1 MEVKKIFAVLFTIIF
16 VASCGGGGGSSSEPE
31 PTPTPAPTPA
41 PTPSTLFDKEVYI
54 GTVTADEY
62 DRDAQYPTWDDSDN
76 DCLSNRH
83 EILIAQHV
91 DDDVSNPLVYRDD
104 GCLILTGKWYDPYD
118 DTYYYSA
125 SDVQIDHVVALFE
138 AHNSGAYA
146 WTSTEKRYFA
156 NTGDKF
162 PGTLPETSHEFLA
175 VGASSNQSKGSS
187 DPTDWMPNNSDY
199 HCTYLKKWVEVKHI
213 NKIYFDQDEYD
224 FIKAEEANC
233 DDSTL
238 PDLPANDSS
247 TSYICYLDN
256 SQCVRK

>member
-1 MEVKKIFAVLFTIIF
+1 MYV
-16 VASCGGGGGSSSEPE
+16 
-31 PTPTPAPTPA
+31 
-41 PTPSTLFDKEVYI
+41 

-83 EILIAQHV
+83 EVLIAQHV

-156 NTGDKF
+156 NTGNKF

-187 DPTDWMPNNSDY
+187 DPTDWMPNNSGY
-199 HCTYLKKWVEVKHI
+199 HCTYLKKWVEVKHL
-213 NKIYFDQDEYD
+213 NNIYFDQDEYD